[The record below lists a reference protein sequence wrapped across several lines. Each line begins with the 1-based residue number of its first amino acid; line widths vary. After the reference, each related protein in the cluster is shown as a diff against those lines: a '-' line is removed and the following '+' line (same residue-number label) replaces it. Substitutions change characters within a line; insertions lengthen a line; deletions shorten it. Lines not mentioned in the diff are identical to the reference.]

1 MSRLIIDGYNLLH
14 SSYSIRSIGKEET
27 GDLIELLRRYK
38 RQKSHTITM
47 VLDGHEGGMPTQ
59 KTERI
64 KGIAVIYSKLGEK
77 ADQVIERLV
86 RQRGGSCVVV
96 TSDRELADSVERDGA
111 AVVGSD
117 EFMERLKMA
126 EFINLKG
133 EVEPDEP
140 AEDARIHTRKKGNPK
155 RKSKKERARLRR
167 IKKL

>member
-14 SSYSIRSIGKEET
+14 SSCSIRSIGKEET
-27 GDLIELLRRYK
+27 GDLIELLRKYK

-47 VLDGHEGGMPTQ
+47 VLDGYEGGMPTQ

-77 ADQVIERLV
+77 ADQGIERLV
-86 RQRGGSCVVV
+86 RQQGGSCVVV
-96 TSDRELADSVERDGA
+96 TSDRELAHSVERDGA
-111 AVVGSD
+111 AVVGSN
-117 EFMERLKMA
+117 EFMEHLKMA

-155 RKSKKERARLRR
+155 RKSKKERTRLRR